1 MKYLTDDGVFIAEM
15 KYYLPGDYCVDV
27 LLNDDSDDYQDEG
40 QRRKKDKG
48 RRKRK
53 EDFSLVFLY
62 CFADG
67 KNTQECPDFENKC
80 LDR

>member
-1 MKYLTDDGVFIAEM
+1 MTGMKFYL
-15 KYYLPGDYCVDV
+15 LGDYCIDV
-27 LLNDDSDDYQDEG
+27 LLHDDSDDDQDEG

-67 KNTQECPDFENKC
+67 KNT
-80 LDR
+80 